1 MLSGKVLTR
10 CHFQKV
16 RKQQPQAACDPMLP
30 VGLSVLVMQIYEK
43 YLSALTELC
52 FYLSGACGEV
62 KLAFEKSTC
71 NKVAVKIINK
81 RKFMAS
87 GIREGVSISVCLSVS
102 PSSCSV
108 LQYLVTALTPQLPSA
123 KGDFLT

>member
-1 MLSGKVLTR
+1 MTTYR
-10 CHFQKV
+10 YQKV
-16 RKQQPQAACDPMLP
+16 RKQQPGAACDPTLSL
-30 VGLSVLVMQIYEK
+30 GLSVLAMQIYEK
-43 YLSALTELC
+43 HLWALTELC

-87 GIREGVSISVCLSVS
+87 GIREAVGICLSVCLSVILQ
-102 PSSCSV
+102 C
-108 LQYLVTALTPQLPSA
+108 LQYSITTLTPQLPSA
-123 KGDFLT
+123 KGDLLT